1 MNNMKEVEELTLD
14 NQSHYKLKMDIGVSD
29 QQRKKIA
36 GGLSNILADSYS
48 LMLMLHNYHWNVR
61 GKNFR
66 QIHLLTE
73 EQYENMFEAVD
84 IIAERIRSLGHLAPG
99 SFKEFSE
106 LSDLKEPNSTA
117 SENEMLAD
125 LLAAHEHI
133 AKHSRKVVQLANEAT
148 DEATADL
155 LTGRI
160 DTHEKFAWMLRS
172 MLEE

>member
-1 MNNMKEVEELTLD
+1 MKDIEDIKLQ
-14 NQSHYKLKMDIGVSD
+14 NQSHYKLNMNIGISD
-29 QQRKKIA
+29 SDRKDIA

-48 LMLMLHNYHWNVR
+48 LMIMLHNYHWNIK

-73 EQYENMFEAVD
+73 EQYEEMFEAVD
-84 IIAERIRSLGHLAPG
+84 VIAERIRSLGHLAPG
-99 SFKEFSE
+99 SLKEFSE
-106 LSDLKEPNSTA
+106 LSDLKEPDSTA
-117 SENEMLAD
+117 TENEMLAD
-125 LLAAHEHI
+125 LLSAHEHI
-133 AKHSRKVVQLANEAT
+133 SKHSRKVIQLADDVN

-160 DTHEKFAWMLRS
+160 DTHEKSAWMLRS

>member
-1 MNNMKEVEELTLD
+1 MKDLEELKLQ
-14 NQSHYKLKMDIGVSD
+14 NQSHYKLKMDIGISEEK
-29 QQRKKIA
+29 REIIA

-73 EQYENMFEAVD
+73 EQYENMFNAID

-106 LSDLKEPNSTA
+106 LSDIKDPNSTA
-117 SENEMLAD
+117 TENEMLAD

-133 AKHSRKVVQLANEAT
+133 SKHSRKVVQMADKAS

-155 LTGRI
+155 LTARI

>member
-1 MNNMKEVEELTLD
+1 MKDIEDIKLQ
-14 NQSHYKLKMDIGVSD
+14 NQSHYKLKMNIGLSD
-29 QQRKKIA
+29 EDREIIA

-84 IIAERIRSLGHLAPG
+84 VLAERIRSLGHLAPG

-117 SENEMLAD
+117 TENEMLAD

-133 AKHSRKVVQLANEAT
+133 SKHARKVIQLADESN

-160 DTHEKFAWMLRS
+160 DTHEKYAWMLRS

>member
-1 MNNMKEVEELTLD
+1 MKDIEDIKLQ
-14 NQSHYKLKMDIGVSD
+14 NQSHYKLKMNIGISD
-29 QQRKKIA
+29 EDREVIA

-73 EQYENMFEAVD
+73 EQYEDMFEAVD
-84 IIAERIRSLGHLAPG
+84 VLAERIRSLGHLAPG

-117 SENEMLAD
+117 TENEMLAD

-133 AKHSRKVVQLANEAT
+133 SKHSRKVIQLADKVN

-160 DTHEKFAWMLRS
+160 DTHEKYAWMLRS